1 MDRYTCFQDLARNEQ
16 NSVFVIRVREGLSG
30 MAVLAPH
37 GGRIE
42 PGTSEIASAIAGTE
56 HSFYAFE
63 GIKERN
69 NRDLHITSATF
80 DEPTGLRVASQ
91 SEYVVAIHGCSEA
104 TIVVYVS
111 GRDKELEARVRERLV
126 EAGFQV
132 GESPSAR
139 LKGKHPRNLCNR
151 GRRGAGLQLEV
162 SAGLRS
168 IMFRHAGGESG
179 GRTTPVF
186 DRFTRAV
193 RQALSDSRTD
203 VP

>member
-1 MDRYTCFQDLARNEQ
+1 MDRYACFQDLARNEQ
-16 NSVFVIRVREGLSG
+16 NSSFVVRMRVGTSG
-30 MAVLAPH
+30 IAVLAPH

-42 PGTSEIASAIAGTE
+42 PGTSEIASAIAGVE

-63 GIKERN
+63 GLKERN
-69 NRDLHITSATF
+69 NQDLHITSTNF
-80 DEPTGLRVASQ
+80 DEPTGLKAARQ
-91 SEYVVAIHGCSEA
+91 SECVVAIHGCSGTTA
-104 TIVVYVS
+104 VVYVS

-132 GESPSAR
+132 GEPPSAR
-139 LKGKHPRNLCNR
+139 QKGKHPENLCNR
-151 GRRGAGLQLEV
+151 GRGSGLQLEV

-168 IMFRHAGGESG
+168 IMFRHAGERGD
-179 GRTTPVF
+179 RTTPAF
-186 DRFTRAV
+186 DRFIHAV